1 MDFKALFVKVEG
13 EGESIIL
20 NINFL
25 PFRVSTDELSV
36 CLETVK
42 GKKSLNG
49 AFFNRPTE
57 L

>member
-25 PFRVSTDELSV
+25 PFRVSTDEPSV
-36 CLETVK
+36 GLETVK
-42 GKKSLNG
+42 GKKNHK
-49 AFFNRPTE
+49 TE
-57 L
+57 LF